1 MFEKFTVLRLY
12 SGSMKAARE
21 NHRRRSIR
29 LREYDYRQAGAY
41 FITVVAYGRAALFG
55 TIEGSEA
62 RLNEFGRIVE
72 RSWIDLPEHYSGAQC
87 DAFVVMP
94 NHVHGIIVLDEPVV
108 GAGFK
113 PAPTRRHGLPE
124 IVRALKTFSARRI
137 NEMRHTPAMPVW
149 QRNYYEHVI
158 RGDEELLRVRE
169 YILNNP
175 LEWEHDRE
183 NPSRSADL
191 KPTRTAEAWQV

>member
-1 MFEKFTVLRLY
+1 MKTDMEK
-12 SGSMKAARE
+12 
-21 NHRRRSIR
+21 HRRRSIR
-29 LREYDYRQAGAY
+29 LREYDYSQTGAY
-41 FITVVAYGRAALFG
+41 FIKLVVYDRAVLFG
-55 TIEGSEA
+55 EIAGGET

-72 RSWIDLPEHYSGAQC
+72 RAWADLPEHYLNVQC

-94 NHVHGIIVLDEPVV
+94 NHIHGIIVLG

-137 NEMRHTPAMPVW
+137 NEIRHTPGAPVW
-149 QRNYYEHVI
+149 QRNYYEHII
-158 RGDEELLRVRE
+158 RGDGELLRVRE

-175 LEWEHDRE
+175 LEWDNDRE
-183 NPSRSADL
+183 NPSRPADV
-191 KPTRTAEAWQV
+191 KPARLLEAW

>member
-1 MFEKFTVLRLY
+1 MNPDVEKP
-12 SGSMKAARE
+12 
-21 NHRRRSIR
+21 RRRSIR
-29 LREYDYRQAGAY
+29 LREYDYTQVGAY
-41 FITVVAYGRAALFG
+41 FITVVACGRTALFG
-55 TIEGSEA
+55 RITGGET

-72 RSWIDLPEHYSGAQC
+72 RSWADLPEHYFGVQC

-94 NHVHGIIVLDEPVV
+94 NHIHGIIVLGEPIV

-149 QRNYYEHVI
+149 QRNYYEHII
-158 RGDEELLRVRE
+158 RGDGELLRVRE

-175 LEWEHDRE
+175 LDWENDRE
-183 NPSRSADL
+183 NPSQPADF
-191 KPTRTAEAWQV
+191 KPVGAAETWQV